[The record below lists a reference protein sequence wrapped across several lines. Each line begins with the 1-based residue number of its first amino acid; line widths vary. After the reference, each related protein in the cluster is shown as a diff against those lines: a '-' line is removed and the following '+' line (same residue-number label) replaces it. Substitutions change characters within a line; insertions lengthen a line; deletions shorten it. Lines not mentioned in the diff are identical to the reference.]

1 MIYISHR
8 GNILGPNPEQEN
20 SLSYIQYAI
29 DLGFDCEID
38 VNLIDSCLYLGHDS
52 PQYKIDLN
60 WLIDRKSKLW
70 VHCKN
75 LESISFLSF
84 INDLNYFWHEKDK
97 VTLTR
102 KGYIWAYPGMQPVK
116 NSIAVLPELYNDSLI
131 DCIGVCTDYINKYY
145 CSDSSDWIEQYPSKI
160 LVGGSSPSRNA
171 N

>member
-1 MIYISHR
+1 MILISHR
-8 GNILGPNPEQEN
+8 GNLNGKNSETENNPHV
-20 SLSYIQYAI
+20 I
-29 DLGFDCEID
+29 DNVLKNGYDCEID
-38 VNLIDSCLYLGHDS
+38 VHTIEGIVHLGHDN
-52 PQYKIDLN
+52 PVYPVGLN
-60 WLIDRKSKLW
+60 WLKERKEHVWL
-70 VHCKN
+70 HCKDVA
-75 LESISFLSF
+75 SIELMQKHKE
-84 INDLNYFWHEKDK
+84 LNYFWHEKDK

-160 LVGGSSPSRNA
+160 LVGGSSPSRNT